1 MKFDINNPA
10 FLQAGGNQYSERKIM
25 MIFSSEENTFRI
37 TTEDNS
43 DVIVECYQD
52 GELITKSVTPTFSGN
67 SFSSDIA
74 TPIVFKGKIQSIA
87 SVLQDSFAMLESLGI
102 YRMDTLESV
111 ALGEETPLL
120 NEVTIQGSY
129 PYEVQTGLGSAMSLY
144 TGGDG
149 VLICKGSEASNLE
162 TLIED
167 AIDSGW
173 TVEYQ

>member
-10 FLQAGGNQYSERKIM
+10 FLQSGGNQYFERRIM

-43 DVIVECYQD
+43 DVIVESYQD
-52 GELITKSVTPTFSGN
+52 GELITQSVTPKSGGN

-74 TPIVFKGKIQSIA
+74 TPIIFKGKIQNIA
-87 SVLQDSFAMLESLGI
+87 TVSQDSFAMLEILEI

-111 ALGEETPLL
+111 NLGEETSLL
-120 NEVTIQGSY
+120 NEITIQGSY
-129 PYEVQTGLGSAMSLY
+129 PYEVQTGLGSAMTSY